1 MPDPETGVPG
11 RLPQPEDG
19 SLRIGGESGG
29 AQFPTATGAITTC
42 PPASWMRPLSRITSG
57 VAKYTV
63 HTVGIRPS
71 ALWASAATASP
82 SLRAHT
88 EPPYASSKV
97 HPKSSP

>member
-1 MPDPETGVPG
+1 MPSSPKE
-11 RLPQPEDG
+11 
-19 SLRIGGESGG
+19 
-29 AQFPTATGAITTC
+29 TGAITTC
-42 PPASWMRPLSRITSG
+42 PPASRIRPLSRTTSG